1 MISGLR
7 RIFSNGWLLLACRLF
22 LGTLF
27 LYAGI
32 SKAGDPEEFIRSV
45 RVYNILP
52 DFITPAFAVGI
63 LWIEIYCGALLIAG
77 LFTESAALVIDG
89 MLVVFIIAISINIAR
104 GNVMEC
110 GCFDF
115 FGLKETIGPGILVR
129 DIVFLAQGA
138 LLLYFGPG
146 KYSVGELRGRGGAGA
161 A

>member
-7 RIFSNGWLLLACRLF
+7 RILSNGWLLLACRLF
-22 LGTLF
+22 LGALF
-27 LYAGI
+27 LYAGVG
-32 SKAGDPEEFIRSV
+32 KAGDPGEFIRSV
-45 RVYNILP
+45 RIYNILP
-52 DFITPAFAVGI
+52 DFIEPAFAVGM
-63 LWIEIYCGALLIAG
+63 LWIEIFCGALLIAG
-77 LFTESAALVIDG
+77 LFTESAALAIDG

-129 DIVFLAQGA
+129 DFVFLALGTP
-138 LLLYFGPG
+138 LLFFGPG
-146 KYSVGELRGRGGAGA
+146 KYSLDEFRGRKDPGA